1 MADIT
6 LTINGF
12 DVTVPEG
19 STIME
24 AADAAHI
31 HIPRLCYH
39 PRLSIQGACRV
50 CVVEV
55 EGSPRLA
62 ASCCFPAEHGMSVR
76 TNTPEIL
83 RLRRDIVELLIDN
96 HPEDCNTCERD
107 GNCELQRLARDMGIR
122 ERLFEGERKRYEKD
136 LSSPAL
142 IRDPEKCVLC
152 GRCVRVCGEV
162 QEAACLSQVHRG
174 FSTVVMP
181 AHDAPFAETVC
192 IGCGQCAKVCPT
204 AAFVEKDGI
213 RAFLDAL
220 EDPEMI
226 VVTQTAPA
234 VRAAIGEEFGF
245 EPGVAWEGK
254 MFAAQ
259 RRLGVDVVF
268 DTQFAADLTIMEE
281 AAEFVERFTEGEPLP
296 NITSCCPGWI
306 KYAEHFHPDL
316 LPHLSTAKSPMSMQG
331 SIVKTYWAEKMDV
344 DPSRIFSVAIMPC
357 TAKKFEAEREELG
370 DEGMPA
376 VDCVLTTR
384 EFAWVL
390 KHMGI
395 DFASLPDEEPDAPLG
410 ESTGAAA
417 IFGATG
423 GVTEAALRTAH
434 WMVFGEDLPADAIE
448 FEQVRGLEGLRF
460 ADVPFGDA
468 TVRIA
473 LAHGLGAA
481 NDVLDRVERGEM
493 ELDFIEVMA
502 CPGGCIGGGGQ
513 PYAGEGEMPLDET
526 KLELRAK
533 ALYDLD
539 GARELR
545 CSHHNPDIQR
555 IYEEYLGEPN
565 SHRAHELLHTYYYP
579 RVPLG
584 IRPQEAQ
591 V

>member
-24 AADAAHI
+24 AADEASI

-39 PRLSIQGACRV
+39 PKLSIQGACRV

-55 EGSPRLA
+55 EGSNKLV
-62 ASCCFPAEHGMSVR
+62 ASCCYPAEDGMAVR

-122 ERLFEGERKRYEKD
+122 ERLFAGERKRYEKD

-152 GRCVRVCGEV
+152 GRCVRICGEV

-174 FSTVVMP
+174 FETVVMP

-204 AAFVEKDGI
+204 AAFVEKDGT
-213 RAFLDAL
+213 RDFLRAL

-234 VRAAIGEEFGF
+234 VRSAIGEEFGF

-281 AAEFVERFTEGEPLP
+281 AAEFVHRFTNDGPLP

-331 SIVKTYWAEKMDV
+331 AMIKSYWAEKMDI
-344 DPSRIFSVAIMPC
+344 DPARIYSVAIMPC

-370 DEGMPA
+370 IDGLRT

-384 EFAWVL
+384 EFAWVM

-395 DFASLPDEEPDAPLG
+395 DFATLPEEEPDSPLG

-417 IFGATG
+417 IFGATV
-423 GVTEAALRTAH
+423 GVTEAALRTAYN
-434 WMVFGEDLPADAIE
+434 MVFGEDLHADAIE
-448 FEQVRGLEGLRF
+448 FREVRGLEGLRF
-460 ADVPFGDA
+460 AEVPFGEA

-473 LAHGLGAA
+473 LAYGLGAA
-481 NDVLDRVERGEM
+481 NEIFDRLQRGEI
-493 ELDFIEVMA
+493 ELDFVEVMA

-513 PYAGEGEMPLDET
+513 PYEKEGEMPLDEER
-526 KLELRAK
+526 LRLRAQ
-533 ALYDLD
+533 ALYNLD
-539 GARELR
+539 DERAIR
-545 CSHHNPDIQR
+545 CSHQNPDITR
-555 IYEEYLGEPN
+555 IYDEYLGEPN
-565 SHRAHELLHTYYYP
+565 SHRAHELLHTYYFP
-579 RVPLG
+579 RMPLG